1 MRPHFPTVIIGNIAM
16 LHSADHIL
24 TTHTGSL
31 PRPRPLLEMY
41 GRRSRGE
48 AVDAAAMSAAG
59 REAVRSAVRCQ
70 IEAGI
75 DVGNDGEQQREGF
88 FLYVQH
94 RMTGFGG
101 TWKRWPRPDVER
113 YPAFREM
120 EQARAAAN
128 VGVSSLA
135 PPRIIGPVRY
145 RDPDEAEREPR
156 ELREVLAGM
165 KNGFAEAFMSAPSPG
180 ILAAACKNDHYPSEE
195 ACVEALADA
204 LQIEYEAVVRAGFI
218 LQVDCPD
225 LALERHRSY
234 QDRPEREFLGFVER
248 IVAAINGALTNV
260 PRERVRMHVC
270 WGNYEGPHDCDVP
283 LASIWPVIR
292 RANVGAFVLPFAN
305 ARHAH
310 EFKVLGKLPLAADQV
325 IVAGVI
331 DTLTNF
337 VEHPEVVAD
346 RLERVA
352 AVVGDPHRVLAGT
365 DCGFDST
372 AGQGRVAEDVAWAK
386 LRALVEGARIAS
398 ARLL

>member
-1 MRPHFPTVIIGNIAM
+1 M
-16 LHSADHIL
+16 LRSTDHIL

-48 AVDAAAMSAAG
+48 AVDAATLAAAG
-59 REAVRSAVRCQ
+59 REAMRAAVRRQ
-70 IEAGI
+70 AGTGI
-75 DVGNDGEQQREGF
+75 DVGNNGEQQREGF

-113 YPAFREM
+113 YPDFKAM

-128 VGVSSLA
+128 VGVSSLV
-135 PPRIIGPVRY
+135 PPRVVGAVRY
-145 RDPDEAEREPR
+145 RDPAEAEVEPR
-156 ELREVLAGM
+156 EFQAALAEL
-165 KNGFAEAFMSAPSPG
+165 KTGFAEAFMSAPSPG
-180 ILAAACKNDHYPSEE
+180 ILAAACKNDHYASED
-195 ACVEALADA
+195 AYVDALAEALRV
-204 LQIEYEAVVRAGFI
+204 EYEAVVRAGFI

-248 IVAAINGALTNV
+248 IVNAINRALRNV

-283 LASIWPVIR
+283 LATIWPVIR
-292 RANVGAFVLPFAN
+292 AAKVGGWVLPFAN

-310 EFKVLGKLPLAADQV
+310 EFKVLEQLPLADDQV

-352 AVVGDPHRVLAGT
+352 ATVGDAHRVLAGT

-386 LRALVEGARIAS
+386 LRALVDGARIAS
-398 ARLL
+398 QRLL

>member
-1 MRPHFPTVIIGNIAM
+1 M
-16 LHSADHIL
+16 LHSTDHIL

-31 PRPRPLLEMY
+31 PRPRALLEMY
-41 GRRSRGE
+41 GSRARGE
-48 AVDAAAMSAAG
+48 SVDAATIAAAG
-59 REAVRSAVRCQ
+59 RAATRAAVRRQ
-70 IEAGI
+70 LEAGL
-75 DVGNDGEQQREGF
+75 DVINDGEQQREGF

-113 YPAFREM
+113 YPLFKEM

-128 VGVSSLA
+128 VGVTSLV
-135 PPRIIGPVRY
+135 PPCIVGPVRY
-145 RDPDEAEREPR
+145 RDLEPAEQ
-156 ELREVLAGM
+156 ELRELKDALAGM
-165 KNGFAEAFMSAPSPG
+165 EGRAAEAFMSAPSPG
-180 ILAAACKNDHYPSEE
+180 ILAAACRNDHYPSEE
-195 ACVEALADA
+195 ACIEALAEA
-204 LQIEYEAVVRAGFI
+204 LRVEYEAVVGAGFI

-234 QDRPEREFLGFVER
+234 QDRTESEFLGFVER
-248 IVAAINGALTNV
+248 VVAAVNHALRNV
-260 PRERVRMHVC
+260 PRDRVRMHVC

-283 LASIWPVIR
+283 LATIWPVIR
-292 RANVGAFVLPFAN
+292 RANVGGFVLPFAN

-310 EFKVLGKLPLAADQV
+310 EFRELGALPLAPDQV

-337 VEHPEVVAD
+337 VEHPEVVAE

-386 LRALVEGARIAS
+386 LRALVDGARIAS
-398 ARLL
+398 ERLL